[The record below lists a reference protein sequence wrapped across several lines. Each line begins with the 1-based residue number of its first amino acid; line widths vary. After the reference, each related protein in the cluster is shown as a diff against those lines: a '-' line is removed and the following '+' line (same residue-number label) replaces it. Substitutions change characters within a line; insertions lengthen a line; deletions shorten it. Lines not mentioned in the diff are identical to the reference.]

1 MDRQNAFREQEM
13 NMGIKVKKILTGTAL
28 IMSLCMFTACGNAN
42 KAADEA
48 DTNEENMTDNN
59 AANDDNMENN
69 AGENNTNG
77 NSTSGNNAADNNVN
91 NGGTVTDN
99 GTAAEDEAAENET
112 KLTKDMTVILSP
124 IILKDGNDCGFCW
137 GDTYLVTVEGGRCL
151 TEDGKSLKIIK
162 SVEG

>member
-77 NSTSGNNAADNNVN
+77 NSTSGNNAADKNVN

-112 KLTKDMTVILSP
+112 NRIAMQQITLQIIPELMKTTTVTAQYPENWETAS
-124 IILKDGNDCGFCW
+124 
-137 GDTYLVTVEGGRCL
+137 
-151 TEDGKSLKIIK
+151 KIWAK
-162 SVEG
+162 G

>member
-28 IMSLCMFTACGNAN
+28 IMSLCIFTACGNAN

-69 AGENNTNG
+69 AEENNTNG
-77 NSTSGNNAADNNVN
+77 NSTMELPQRMKLQKMRQNRIAMQQIMPELMKTT
-91 NGGTVTDN
+91 TVTAQYPEN
-99 GTAAEDEAAENET
+99 WETA
-112 KLTKDMTVILSP
+112 S
-124 IILKDGNDCGFCW
+124 
-137 GDTYLVTVEGGRCL
+137 
-151 TEDGKSLKIIK
+151 KIWAK
-162 SVEG
+162 G

>member
-59 AANDDNMENN
+59 AANDDNMEITQEKTIQMEI
-69 AGENNTNG
+69 AHQAT
-77 NSTSGNNAADNNVN
+77 
-91 NGGTVTDN
+91 
-99 GTAAEDEAAENET
+99 
-112 KLTKDMTVILSP
+112 M
-124 IILKDGNDCGFCW
+124 
-137 GDTYLVTVEGGRCL
+137 RQ
-151 TEDGKSLKIIK
+151 IK
-162 SVEG
+162 M

>member
-77 NSTSGNNAADNNVN
+77 IAMQQITLQIIPELMKTT
-91 NGGTVTDN
+91 TVTAQYPEN
-99 GTAAEDEAAENET
+99 WETA
-112 KLTKDMTVILSP
+112 S
-124 IILKDGNDCGFCW
+124 
-137 GDTYLVTVEGGRCL
+137 
-151 TEDGKSLKIIK
+151 KIWAK
-162 SVEG
+162 G

>member
-69 AGENNTNG
+69 AGENTQKP
-77 NSTSGNNAADNNVN
+77 TRR
-91 NGGTVTDN
+91 
-99 GTAAEDEAAENET
+99 
-112 KLTKDMTVILSP
+112 
-124 IILKDGNDCGFCW
+124 
-137 GDTYLVTVEGGRCL
+137 GR
-151 TEDGKSLKIIK
+151 
-162 SVEG
+162 

>member
-28 IMSLCMFTACGNAN
+28 IMSLGIFTACGNAN

-77 NSTSGNNAADNNVN
+77 NSTSGNNAADKNVN

-99 GTAAEDEAAENET
+99 GTAAVFW
-112 KLTKDMTVILSP
+112 L
-124 IILKDGNDCGFCW
+124 
-137 GDTYLVTVEGGRCL
+137 
-151 TEDGKSLKIIK
+151 
-162 SVEG
+162 

>member
-59 AANDDNMENN
+59 AANDDNME
-69 AGENNTNG
+69 
-77 NSTSGNNAADNNVN
+77 TSQTMELPQRMKLQKMRQNRIAMQQITLQIIPELMKTT
-91 NGGTVTDN
+91 TVTAQYPEN
-99 GTAAEDEAAENET
+99 WETA
-112 KLTKDMTVILSP
+112 S
-124 IILKDGNDCGFCW
+124 
-137 GDTYLVTVEGGRCL
+137 
-151 TEDGKSLKIIK
+151 KIWAK
-162 SVEG
+162 G

>member
-59 AANDDNMENN
+59 AANDDNMEITQEKTIQMEI
-69 AGENNTNG
+69 AHQ
-77 NSTSGNNAADNNVN
+77 
-91 NGGTVTDN
+91 
-99 GTAAEDEAAENET
+99 ET
-112 KLTKDMTVILSP
+112 M
-124 IILKDGNDCGFCW
+124 
-137 GDTYLVTVEGGRCL
+137 RQ
-151 TEDGKSLKIIK
+151 IK
-162 SVEG
+162 M

>member
-28 IMSLCMFTACGNAN
+28 IMSLGIFTACGNAN

-69 AGENNTNG
+69 AGENNTNE
-77 NSTSGNNAADNNVN
+77 NSTSGNNAADKNVN

-99 GTAAEDEAAENET
+99 GTAAEDEAAENEKNRIAMQQIT
-112 KLTKDMTVILSP
+112 LQIIPELMKTTTVTAQYPVNWETAS
-124 IILKDGNDCGFCW
+124 
-137 GDTYLVTVEGGRCL
+137 
-151 TEDGKSLKIIK
+151 KIWAK
-162 SVEG
+162 G

>member
-77 NSTSGNNAADNNVN
+77 NSTSGNNAADKNVN
-91 NGGTVTDN
+91 MVEPSQTMELPQRMKLQKMRQNRIAMQQITLQIIPELMKTTTVTAQYPVN
-99 GTAAEDEAAENET
+99 WETA
-112 KLTKDMTVILSP
+112 S
-124 IILKDGNDCGFCW
+124 
-137 GDTYLVTVEGGRCL
+137 
-151 TEDGKSLKIIK
+151 KIWAK
-162 SVEG
+162 G

>member
-1 MDRQNAFREQEM
+1 
-13 NMGIKVKKILTGTAL
+13 MGIKVKKILTGTAL

-77 NSTSGNNAADNNVN
+77 NSTSGNNAADKNVN

-99 GTAAEDEAAENET
+99 ASTLA
-112 KLTKDMTVILSP
+112 
-124 IILKDGNDCGFCW
+124 
-137 GDTYLVTVEGGRCL
+137 LVMVSI
-151 TEDGKSLKIIK
+151 KSLKL
-162 SVEG
+162 SFAV

>member
-28 IMSLCMFTACGNAN
+28 IMSLCIFTACGNAN

-77 NSTSGNNAADNNVN
+77 NSTSGNNAA
-91 NGGTVTDN
+91 
-99 GTAAEDEAAENET
+99 
-112 KLTKDMTVILSP
+112 
-124 IILKDGNDCGFCW
+124 
-137 GDTYLVTVEGGRCL
+137 EGR
-151 TEDGKSLKIIK
+151 
-162 SVEG
+162 

>member
-28 IMSLCMFTACGNAN
+28 IMSLCIFTACGNAN

-77 NSTSGNNAADNNVN
+77 NSTS
-91 NGGTVTDN
+91 
-99 GTAAEDEAAENET
+99 
-112 KLTKDMTVILSP
+112 ILSSRG
-124 IILKDGNDCGFCW
+124 GNRSG
-137 GDTYLVTVEGGRCL
+137 GQTVFPDPVG
-151 TEDGKSLKIIK
+151 I
-162 SVEG
+162 

>member
-59 AANDDNMENN
+59 AANDDNT
-69 AGENNTNG
+69 G
-77 NSTSGNNAADNNVN
+77 S
-91 NGGTVTDN
+91 
-99 GTAAEDEAAENET
+99 TAAARTLLSSSRSMPAA
-112 KLTKDMTVILSP
+112 
-124 IILKDGNDCGFCW
+124 
-137 GDTYLVTVEGGRCL
+137 
-151 TEDGKSLKIIK
+151 
-162 SVEG
+162 SVWST

>member
-28 IMSLCMFTACGNAN
+28 IMSLCIFTACGNAN

-77 NSTSGNNAADNNVN
+77 NSTSGNRIAMQQIMPELMKTT
-91 NGGTVTDN
+91 TVTAQYPEN
-99 GTAAEDEAAENET
+99 WETA
-112 KLTKDMTVILSP
+112 S
-124 IILKDGNDCGFCW
+124 
-137 GDTYLVTVEGGRCL
+137 
-151 TEDGKSLKIIK
+151 KIWAK
-162 SVEG
+162 G